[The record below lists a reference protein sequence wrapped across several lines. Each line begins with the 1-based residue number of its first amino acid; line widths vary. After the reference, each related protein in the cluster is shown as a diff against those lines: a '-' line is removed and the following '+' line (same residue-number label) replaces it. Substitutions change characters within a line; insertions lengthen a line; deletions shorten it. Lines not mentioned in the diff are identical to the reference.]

1 MRTARIV
8 GVGSFV
14 PERVIPNARIARA
27 IPGWS
32 AEKIEEKTGIR
43 ERRFLWDFDE
53 RSGRALV
60 PPDDSSLYPKGNA
73 DMCQVAL
80 ERALAMAGV
89 KASALD
95 ALYVVTCSPDELNF
109 SHDAMVIHQRLGMRS
124 DAYAMVI
131 DSGCGGTLYAVDMA
145 RRMLAG
151 GTFQNIA
158 VVGSNFTSAYV
169 DREVFTSALTGD
181 NESSIN
187 AYLSMYVFGDGAG
200 AVVLRSDDD
209 RERGV
214 LASMAGTAY
223 SDLVYRRGGGALK
236 PPHPGRSVPADHAY
250 VIDGKLVA
258 RSFIV
263 FMNRALEEVLAQR
276 PELAREV
283 RRYYLH
289 QPNRRLLDLF
299 VAKSGLPPE
308 KVANHVETHGN
319 TSAAGMLIL
328 LADDLQA
335 GRVRLGGD
343 DLVVLAAVGAGVHY
357 GAQLIRL

>member
-1 MRTARIV
+1 MRTARII

-14 PERVIPNARIARA
+14 PDRVISNARIAAA

-53 RSGRALV
+53 RTGRALV
-60 PPDDSSLYPKGNA
+60 PPPDSRLYPHGNA

-80 ERALAMAGV
+80 QRALEMAG
-89 KASALD
+89 ARPQELD
-95 ALYVVTCSPDELNF
+95 ALFVVTCSPDEINF
-109 SHDAMVIHQRLGMRS
+109 SHDAMVIHERLGLRS

-145 RRMLAG
+145 RRMIAG
-151 GTFQNIA
+151 GTFRSIA

-169 DREVFTSALTGD
+169 DREVFTSALTGHD
-181 NESSIN
+181 EGQISGF
-187 AYLSMYVFGDGAG
+187 LSMYVFGDGAG
-200 AVVLRSDDD
+200 AVIVRGDESD
-209 RERGV
+209 ERGV

-223 SDLVYRRGGGALK
+223 SDLVFRRGGGALR
-236 PPHPGRSVPADHAY
+236 PPHPGRAVAGDHAY

-258 RSFIV
+258 RSF
-263 FMNRALEEVLAQR
+263 MAYMRRALEEVLAQR
-276 PELAREV
+276 PELADQIS
-283 RRYYLH
+283 RYYLH

-299 VAKSGLPPE
+299 VSTSELSPE
-308 KVANHVETHGN
+308 KVACHVETHGN

-328 LADDLQA
+328 LADDLAQ
-335 GRVRLGGD
+335 GRVKLGGED
-343 DLVVLAAVGAGVHY
+343 VVVMAAVGAGVHY
-357 GAQLIRL
+357 GAQVVRL